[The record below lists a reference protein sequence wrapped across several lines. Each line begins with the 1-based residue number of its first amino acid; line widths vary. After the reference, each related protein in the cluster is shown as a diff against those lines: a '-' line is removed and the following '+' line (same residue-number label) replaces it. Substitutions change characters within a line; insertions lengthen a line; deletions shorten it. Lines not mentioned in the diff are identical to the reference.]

1 MEKQS
6 TRKFLKLIVALV
18 ALFLLGASA
27 LMLASCN
34 KDEHQHSYTSS
45 VTTQATCSNPGVETF
60 TCSCGYAYTQ
70 IIPATGDHDWQ
81 VLQVYPNSCESD
93 GYTVYECSVCHEQKQ
108 GDWTTKRDHKYEAVE
123 TVEATCTTDGYQI
136 MQCSYCGDRY
146 TDDQYSSEHKAT
158 GHKWIVNDNT
168 DETIPD
174 DVLKQLGYQAGQSDQ
189 AKEDGWGV
197 FAAATCTTDAVYQRV
212 CERCGLED
220 PKTISNSK
228 LGHLAVGM
236 DATLT
241 LADGENYTKALNAAL
256 KNLGQAV
263 CLADEDLVDVDGNEY
278 AYEITTYF

>member
-45 VTTQATCSNPGVETF
+45 VTTPATCSNPGVETF

-108 GDWTTKRDHKYEAVE
+108 GDWTAKRDHKYEAVE
-123 TVEATCTTDGYQI
+123 TVEATCTTPRTPLPLRIRRTAGSPSL
-136 MQCSYCGDRY
+136 MQ
-146 TDDQYSSEHKAT
+146 TA
-158 GHKWIVNDNT
+158 
-168 DETIPD
+168 
-174 DVLKQLGYQAGQSDQ
+174 
-189 AKEDGWGV
+189 
-197 FAAATCTTDAVYQRV
+197 
-212 CERCGLED
+212 
-220 PKTISNSK
+220 
-228 LGHLAVGM
+228 
-236 DATLT
+236 
-241 LADGENYTKALNAAL
+241 
-256 KNLGQAV
+256 
-263 CLADEDLVDVDGNEY
+263 
-278 AYEITTYF
+278 